1 MILHLFYKC
10 DITKEFW
17 DCLIPIFGKCLNL
30 LYLTLQTT
38 FLGFINIYCND
49 ILLINHI
56 PLLSK
61 VYVYNSRKH
70 EQISLYNL
78 VKNVTKAT
86 NMEKE
91 IAAKN
96 EKMIRLYNKKWKKI
110 INNLT
115 RKFSLI
121 NLSKG

>member
-1 MILHLFYKC
+1 M
-10 DITKEFW
+10 
-17 DCLIPIFGKCLNL
+17 
-30 LYLTLQTT
+30 
-38 FLGFINIYCND
+38 
-49 ILLINHI
+49 
-56 PLLSK
+56 
-61 VYVYNSRKH
+61 
-70 EQISLYNL
+70 
-78 VKNVTKAT
+78 KAT

>member
-1 MILHLFYKC
+1 MIY
-10 DITKEFW
+10 
-17 DCLIPIFGKCLNL
+17 
-30 LYLTLQTT
+30 
-38 FLGFINIYCND
+38 
-49 ILLINHI
+49 LLINHI